1 MIPLP
6 FVHKTSWYDDHWLT
20 DRPARSARLRA
31 SLIAARVF
39 GVLVVLLVG
48 LRGLGHH

>member
-6 FVHKTSWYDDHWLT
+6 FTTRTSWYDEHWLA
-20 DRPARSARLRA
+20 DRPARSARVRA
-31 SLIAARVF
+31 SIIAVRVF
-39 GVLVVLLVG
+39 GVVVVLLAG